1 VPPVTDHSI
10 HSTLTELAMFALM
23 AACVALLVGRMRR
36 SLPGFNVGTAA
47 LTALGVRVLAA
58 TLISLTSIA
67 RTLRG
72 GDEITF
78 LDHSTRI
85 IGTPPGSTAWTN
97 ALTTELHVFVIS
109 VQRYLFDSPELA
121 LRITQAGIAVIGLVL
136 LAAAVYELAGAKA
149 SVIAM
154 WLLAFEP
161 AGIFFSSLLHKEA
174 NMMLAIGLVALG
186 GARIW
191 KRGEGRH
198 LMMIVIGCL
207 IAVATRHYAGW
218 FLIAAGAA
226 TVLHAG
232 LRPENRESLRSL
244 AMVAMVV
251 LFGAIVAPT
260 VLAASTNESLEKNL
274 QVSQNANASDNSNLA
289 LEKVDFSTRGAVV
302 KNLPRRSVD
311 VLVRPFPWQLGDVS
325 QGLGFFGTAAAY
337 LALFFLGREMLRN
350 RGRIMDRAGPL
361 IYVALFILMAYS
373 LSAGNAGTAFRYR
386 TQIIALFICII
397 VALRRPVERSRP
409 AEAPEGGV
417 RQSRGL
423 TPTGA

>member
-1 VPPVTDHSI
+1 
-10 HSTLTELAMFALM
+10 MFALM
-23 AACVALLVGRMRR
+23 GGCVSLLVGRMRR
-36 SLPGFNVGTAA
+36 SLPGFDVGTAA
-47 LTALGVRVLAA
+47 LTALGMRVLAA

-78 LDHSTRI
+78 LDHATRVTR
-85 IGTPPGSTAWTN
+85 TPPGSTEWTN
-97 ALTTELHVFVIS
+97 AMVTELHVFVIA

-121 LRITQAGIAVIGLVL
+121 LRIVQAGIAVVGLVL

-251 LFGAIVAPT
+251 LFGAVVAPT
-260 VLAASTNESLEKNL
+260 VLAASTHESLEKNL
-274 QVSQNANASDNSNLA
+274 QVSQNANASDNSNLS

-325 QGLGFFGTAAAY
+325 QGLGFFGTVAAY

-350 RGRIMDRAGPL
+350 RGRIMTRAGPL
-361 IYVALFILMAYS
+361 IYVALFMLMAYS

-386 TQIIALFICII
+386 TQIIALFICIV
-397 VALRRPVERSRP
+397 VALRRPGERAEP
-409 AEAPEGGV
+409 VEAPEGV
-417 RQSRGL
+417 RQFSGL
-423 TPTGA
+423 SPTGA

>member
-1 VPPVTDHSI
+1 MLPVTDHSI

-23 AACVALLVGRMRR
+23 GGAIALLVGHMRR
-36 SLPGFNVGTAA
+36 SMPGFAIGTAA

-58 TLISLTSIA
+58 ALISLTSFA

-78 LDHSTRI
+78 LDHATRVTR
-85 IGTPPGSTAWTN
+85 TPPGSTEWTN
-97 ALTTELHVFVIS
+97 ALATELHVFVIA

-136 LAAAVYELAGAKA
+136 LAAAVYELAGARA

-161 AGIFFSSLLHKEA
+161 AGIFFSGLLHKEA

-186 GARIW
+186 GARTW
-191 KRGEGRH
+191 KRGEPRH
-198 LMMIVIGCL
+198 LLMIVVGCL

-226 TVLHAG
+226 IVLHAG
-232 LRPENRESLRSL
+232 LRPENRESMRSVV
-244 AMVAMVV
+244 MVAMVV
-251 LFGAIVAPT
+251 LFAAIVAPT
-260 VLAASTNESLEKNL
+260 VLAASTHESLEKNL
-274 QVSQNANASDNSNLA
+274 QVSQEANASDSSNLK

-302 KNLPRRSVD
+302 KNLPRRSID
-311 VLVRPFPWQLGDVS
+311 VLFRPFPWQLGDIS

-350 RGRIMDRAGPL
+350 RGRIMTRAGPL
-361 IYVALFILMAYS
+361 IYVALFMLMAYS

-386 TQIIALFICII
+386 TQLIALFICII
-397 VALRRPVERSRP
+397 IALRRPVEQTRRV
-409 AEAPEGGV
+409 EAPEGV
-417 RQSRGL
+417 RQLQGL
-423 TPTGA
+423 SPTGA